1 MKLIIILLLN
11 FFIFDSFSYSKDITG
26 FPTVIDADTIRIG
39 KLKIRLEGI
48 DAPELK
54 QVCEKNNQKY
64 FCGKV
69 SKVKLQE
76 KIGKKKVSCIL
87 TSKDKYLRYLG
98 VCYVE
103 KINLNKWLVRYGH
116 AVAYRRYSKAY
127 VKDEKFAKD
136 NSLGLWSGSF
146 IQPEKWRKKN

>member
-1 MKLIIILLLN
+1 MRLATILLLN
-11 FFIFDSFSYSKDITG
+11 FLIFNNPSYSKDIIG
-26 FPTVIDADTIRIG
+26 FSTVIDADTIRID
-39 KLKIRLEGI
+39 KFKIRLEGI

-54 QVCEKNNQKY
+54 QVCMNNNQTY

-69 SKVKLQE
+69 SKIKLQE

-87 TSKDKYLRYLG
+87 TSKDKYSRYLG

-103 KINLNKWLVRYGH
+103 RINLNKWLVRNGY
-116 AVAYRRYSKAY
+116 AIAYKRYSKAY

-136 NSLGLWSGSF
+136 NRLGIWSGHF

>member
-1 MKLIIILLLN
+1 MVL
-11 FFIFDSFSYSKDITG
+11 
-26 FPTVIDADTIRIG
+26 A
-39 KLKIRLEGI
+39 
-48 DAPELK
+48 A
-54 QVCEKNNQKY
+54 QKR
-64 FCGKV
+64 GKV

-87 TSKDKYLRYLG
+87 NSKDKYSRYLG

-103 KINLNKWLVRYGH
+103 KINLNKGLVRYGH

>member
-1 MKLIIILLLN
+1 MRLSIIILLN
-11 FFIFDSFSYSKDITG
+11 FLIFNSLSYSKDITG
-26 FPTVIDADTIRIG
+26 FPTVIDADTIRIN
-39 KLKIRLEGI
+39 KFKIRLEGI

-54 QVCEKNNQKY
+54 QVCMKNNQRY

-69 SKVKLQE
+69 SKIKLQE

-87 TSKDKYLRYLG
+87 TSKDKYSRYLG
-98 VCYVE
+98 VCYLE
-103 KINLNKWLVRYGH
+103 RINLNKWLVRYGY
-116 AVAYRRYSKAY
+116 AIAYRRYSKEY